1 MKLNFWQILGVALLV
16 IGGVWW
22 VYNHNKPVEEPVR
35 PLVTPATNTTAP
47 VTSPAPPR

>member
-22 VYNHNKPVEEPVR
+22 IYTHNKPAEEPVK
-35 PLVTPATNTTAP
+35 PQVAPTTTTAP
-47 VTSPAPPR
+47 VTPPK